1 MKKYAGIITN
11 APREKQRYNN
21 NSAQILAFGR
31 TERGSETC
39 HITDAV
45 KKFEGLKTDEKK
57 RIIDLL
63 IASLSSQQQSTFFD
77 PASKG

>member
-21 NSAQILAFGR
+21 NSAQILTFGR

-45 KKFEGLKTDEKK
+45 KKFEGLKLTKK
-57 RIIDLL
+57 RGLL
-63 IASLSSQQQSTFFD
+63 IF
-77 PASKG
+77 